1 MLIPRAQFCAAVWSP
16 QPLERS
22 TRLGAGTRCCST
34 STRGTDLDPSRQ
46 TSGAK
51 IWFPFGFGGGSLQ
64 PRPTKE
70 CPLFSSFCHG
80 RWSLAPAEAWVDQF
94 EMHSPEGPPPLF
106 AGEPDPP
113 AASVAM
119 SFNFEHPRTCLA
131 DVQIHAP
138 MPPFWWMHPPGR
150 MTMLGSAK
158 TKSASIG
165 SIPTSSAL
173 RKGKHTPI
181 KGLSDRVTRSRG

>member
-1 MLIPRAQFCAAVWSP
+1 MYLCPSKSFHCHMLRGFGFWVDRSP
-16 QPLERS
+16 SFDADSSGTVLCGRMVASATGEVDEAWRWHPVLLYLDTRHRFGPL
-22 TRLGAGTRCCST
+22 TPDLRCQNLVPLWFWRGFPST
-34 STRGTDLDPSRQ
+34 SANKRVP
-46 TSGAK
+46 
-51 IWFPFGFGGGSLQ
+51 
-64 PRPTKE
+64 
-70 CPLFSSFCHG
+70 PLLLFCHG

-113 AASVAM
+113 AASVAV

-131 DVQIHAP
+131 DVQFHAP

-158 TKSASIG
+158 
-165 SIPTSSAL
+165 
-173 RKGKHTPI
+173 KHQQ
-181 KGLSDRVTRSRG
+181 V